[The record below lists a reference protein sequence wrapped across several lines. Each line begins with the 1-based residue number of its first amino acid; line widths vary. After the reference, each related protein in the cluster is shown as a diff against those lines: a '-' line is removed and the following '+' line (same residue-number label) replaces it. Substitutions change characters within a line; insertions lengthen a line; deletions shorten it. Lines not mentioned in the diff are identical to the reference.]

1 MSMKKRITVQ
11 LCVVGGIAIVV
22 TTMLAMFVYYMMFQR
37 QIFSDL
43 ETNLE
48 VIEVLF
54 RDGNIEKGYQIPS
67 EDVLRV
73 TLIDHEGAV
82 IYDSDAN
89 STSMQN
95 HKERPEIVEAI
106 KEGIGKDIRVSNTIG
121 QNTYYYAK
129 QVGDNYVLR
138 VAKEANGMLALFYEA
153 LPIIIVGAII
163 LLFICSILAKYLTRR
178 IVRPIEDMA
187 KELSQITEFDENV
200 PYEELVPFATMIK
213 DQHSNIHKQLRD
225 LEQSEKIR
233 QEFTANVSHELKT
246 PLTAITGYSELIE
259 EGIASHEDTMRFAKE
274 IRKNATRLLHLI
286 NDIIE
291 LSELDVI
298 EEEVRKE
305 ELDLYEIAKSC
316 MDTLK
321 ITAKNHEVE
330 LKLIGNKG
338 KLYAN
343 KNMMEEL
350 ITNLCDNAIRY
361 NKKGGMVKVV
371 IYPKD
376 EKIVLTV
383 EDTGIG
389 IPKEHCKRVFER
401 FYRVDKSRS
410 KQTGGTGL
418 GLAIVKHIVVKHDAK
433 ITLKSEVMIG
443 TTVTIEFPSQNK
455 VEKK

>member
-43 ETNLE
+43 QTNLGVME
-48 VIEVLF
+48 ALF
-54 RDGNIEKGYQIPS
+54 GDGKDENSFRIPS

-73 TLIDHEGAV
+73 TLINREGEV
-82 IYDSDAN
+82 LYDSDAN
-89 STSMQN
+89 SIRMEN
-95 HKERPEIVEAI
+95 HKERPEIVEAF
-106 KEGIGKDIRVSNTIG
+106 KEGIGTDIRVSNTVG

-129 QVGDNYVLR
+129 LIKDSYVLR

-153 LPIIIVGAII
+153 LPIIIVGAAV
-163 LLFICSILAKYLTRR
+163 LLFICSILSKYLTKR
-178 IVRPIEDMA
+178 IVRPIENMA
-187 KELSQITEFDENV
+187 KELSHIAEFEEKV
-200 PYEELVPFATMIK
+200 PYEELIPFAVMIK
-213 DQHSNIHKQLRD
+213 DQHSNIHKQLKD
-225 LEQSEKIR
+225 LEHSEKIR

-259 EGIASHEDTMRFAKE
+259 EGIASPGDTMRFAKE

-291 LSELDVI
+291 LSELDI
-298 EEEVRKE
+298 SEEEVRKE
-305 ELDLYEIAKSC
+305 RLDLYEIVKSC
-316 MDTLK
+316 VDTLK

-330 LKLIGNKG
+330 LKLIGNPVY
-338 KLYAN
+338 LYAN

-361 NKKGGMVKVV
+361 NKKGGTVKVV
-371 IYPKD
+371 LYPKE
-376 EKIVLTV
+376 EKVVLTV
-383 EDTGIG
+383 ADTGIG
-389 IPKEHCKRVFER
+389 IPKEHFARVFER

-418 GLAIVKHIVVKHDAK
+418 GLAIVKHIVAKHDAK
-433 ITLKSEVMIG
+433 IFLKSEVMVG
-443 TTVTIEFPSQNK
+443 TTVTIEFSSNENQ
-455 VEKK
+455 EKK

>member
-22 TTMLAMFVYYMMFQR
+22 TTMLSMFVYYMMFQR

-54 RDGNIEKGYQIPS
+54 GDGTIENGCQIPS

-73 TLIDHEGAV
+73 TLIDQEGAV
-82 IYDSDAN
+82 LYDSDAN
-89 STSMQN
+89 SFSMEN
-95 HKERPEIVEAI
+95 HKERPEIKEAL

-129 QVGDNYVLR
+129 QIGNNYVLR

-153 LPIIIVGAII
+153 LPIIIVGAI
-163 LLFICSILAKYLTRR
+163 LLLLICSLLAKYLTKR
-178 IVRPIEDMA
+178 IVRPIENMA
-187 KELSQITEFDENV
+187 QELSLITEFEEIV
-200 PYEELVPFATMIK
+200 PYEELIPFATMIK

-225 LEQSEKIR
+225 LEHSEKIR

-259 EGIASHEDTMRFAKE
+259 EGIASQGDTIRFAKE

-291 LSELDVI
+291 LSELDI
-298 EEEVRKE
+298 AEEEVKKD
-305 ELDLYEIAKSC
+305 ELDLYEIAKNC
-316 MDTLK
+316 TDTLK

-330 LKLIGNKG
+330 LKLIGNKVM
-338 KLYAN
+338 LYAN

-361 NKKGGMVKVV
+361 NKKGGIVKVV
-371 IYPKD
+371 LYSKD
-376 EKIVLTV
+376 ENVILTV

-389 IPKEHCKRVFER
+389 IPKEHFARVFER

-418 GLAIVKHIVVKHDAK
+418 GLAIVKHIVAKHGAK

>member
-1 MSMKKRITVQ
+1 MSMKRRITVQ

-54 RDGNIEKGYQIPS
+54 GDGKIEEGCSIPS
-67 EDVLRV
+67 EDLLRV
-73 TLIDHEGAV
+73 TLINKEGAV
-82 IYDSDAN
+82 LYDSDAN
-89 STSMQN
+89 SIRMEN
-95 HKERPEIVEAI
+95 HKERPEIVEAM

-129 QVGDNYVLR
+129 QIGNQYILR
-138 VAKEANGMLALFYEA
+138 VSKEANGMLALFYEA
-153 LPIIIVGAII
+153 LPIVIIGGVVIF
-163 LLFICSILAKYLTRR
+163 FICSILAQYLTKR
-178 IVRPIEDMA
+178 IVRPIENMA
-187 KELSQITEFDENV
+187 RELSQIAEFDENV
-200 PYEELVPFATMIK
+200 PYEELIPFATMIK
-213 DQHSNIHKQLRD
+213 NQHSSIHKQLRD
-225 LEQSEKIR
+225 LEHSEKIR

-259 EGIASHEDTMRFAKE
+259 EGIATPEDTMRFAKE
-274 IRKNATRLLHLI
+274 IRRNATRLLHLI

-291 LSELDVI
+291 LSELDII
-298 EEEVRKE
+298 EEEIRKE
-305 ELDLYEIAKSC
+305 ELDLYEIAKNC
-316 MDTLK
+316 VDILK
-321 ITAKNHEVE
+321 ITAKTHEVE
-330 LKLIGNKG
+330 LKLVGIPV
-338 KLYAN
+338 KLYAS
-343 KNMMEEL
+343 KDMMEEL

-361 NKKGGMVKVV
+361 NKKGGIVQVV
-371 IYPKD
+371 IYKRD
-376 EKIVLTV
+376 EKVILTV

-389 IPKEHCKRVFER
+389 IPKEHCTRVFER

-418 GLAIVKHIVVKHDAK
+418 GLAIVKHIVAKHEAK
-433 ITLKSEVMIG
+433 ITLKSEVMVG
-443 TTVTIEFPSQNK
+443 TTITIEFPSQNK